1 MERIMNGKRI
11 QQSISLGA
19 LLLALVHLIWPSLS
33 IDWITVAL
41 LVLALLPWLGPVFKS
56 FELPGGFKVEFQQLK
71 EAAERADAAG
81 LLRTGRGDA
90 QEAYSFQAVALR
102 DPNLALAGLRIEI
115 EKRLI
120 QLAEAKGIGTRMQGM
135 GRLMQ
140 ELHKVDV
147 LTNEQVIVM
156 GDMLA
161 LLNEAVHGGKVDPRA
176 SEWALEIGPQLIES
190 LEARL
195 ETVV

>member
-1 MERIMNGKRI
+1 MNVKRI

-19 LLLALVHLIWPSLS
+19 LLLALVHVIWPALS

-41 LVLALLPWLGPVFKS
+41 LVLALVPWLGPVFKS

-71 EAAERADAAG
+71 DAAERADAAG
-81 LLRTGRGDA
+81 LLATGHEDG
-90 QEAYSFQAVALR
+90 ETYSFQMVALR

-120 QLAEAKGIGTRMQGM
+120 QLAESNGIGTRMQGM

-161 LLNEAVHGGKVDPRA
+161 LLNEAVHGGRVDPRA
-176 SEWALEIGPQLIES
+176 SEWALEIGPLLIES

-195 ETVV
+195 KAVA